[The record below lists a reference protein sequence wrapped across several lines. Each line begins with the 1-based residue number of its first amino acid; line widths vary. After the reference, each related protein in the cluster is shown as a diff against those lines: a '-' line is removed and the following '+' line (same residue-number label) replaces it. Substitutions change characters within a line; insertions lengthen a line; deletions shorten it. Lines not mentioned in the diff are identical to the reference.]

1 MVLDSSLST
10 ANIRWLIIIASI
22 LGAAIIIFLCVF
34 PFIKKKHE
42 VKHFKNAY
50 YKKIRKIAEIK
61 DYYLINNLILR
72 NGDEVICRIDHVL
85 FGEKYIYVIKDRY
98 YRGGIS
104 GHGDDK
110 VWIFFNKKGEKVEI
124 DNPMM
129 INMKR
134 LNKLSTMTQIDESF
148 FISIVIIN
156 DDCVVKDI
164 DKFNTDNSFI
174 VSKKRLPQL
183 IKAIESR
190 DVKKMN
196 ESQLSYAVQD
206 ISKLYGSLS
215 VDESS
220 QEK

>member
-1 MVLDSSLST
+1 MVLDSSLSSS
-10 ANIRWLIIIASI
+10 NIIWIIITSVAA
-22 LGAAIIIFLCVF
+22 LAIIIFLCVF
-34 PFIKKKHE
+34 PFVKKKHE

-72 NGDEVICRIDHVL
+72 NGEEVICRIDHVL

-104 GHGDDK
+104 GQFDDK
-110 VWIFFNKKGEKVEI
+110 VWIFFNKQGEKVEI

-129 INMKR
+129 VNMKR

-156 DDCVVKDI
+156 DDCVVSDI
-164 DKFNTDNSFI
+164 EKFNTDNSFI
-174 VSKKRLPQL
+174 VSKKNLPQL
-183 IKAIESR
+183 IKTIESR
-190 DVKKMN
+190 NVKKMN
-196 ESQLSYAVQD
+196 ENQLSYAVKD
-206 ISKLYGSLS
+206 ISKLYGSTS
-215 VDESS
+215 SNESS
-220 QEK
+220 EEK